1 MRDSAYPDL
10 HPNECSEEFHCYPFA
25 VKLDRCIGSCNILNN
40 LSNKVCVQNKTEV
53 LDLSAFNMITGI
65 NESKILTKVY
75 HANVNVNLMEQ
86 NVIQTN
92 GRKTRRLCLESC
104 YV

>member
-1 MRDSAYPDL
+1 
-10 HPNECSEEFHCYPFA
+10 
-25 VKLDRCIGSCNILNN
+25 
-40 LSNKVCVQNKTEV
+40 
-53 LDLSAFNMITGI
+53 MITGI

-104 YV
+104 YM